1 MIEATKFNRN
11 RIDEALSE
19 LLENE
24 DSAVH
29 GYTPASGLP
38 SLRAALADAL
48 QQFDFQLAPEQIYV
62 TCGSD
67 AGRSILARAL
77 LEEGDEVMFLYPPNA
92 EQYDAMAAAGASI
105 VENGV
110 LTAHTRLVVLSDSD
124 PVPYGLAEMLRA
136 AEKEYGHD
144 IYLLADRL
152 HAAPETEAILR
163 DYDSCI
169 VNEDFGEEL
178 AGECIGYLAVSMRA
192 AQADTL
198 CAAIAGAARAA
209 GYVNP
214 PSLMQRAVEA
224 CIA

>member
-1 MIEATKFNRN
+1 MIEATSFSIQH
-11 RIDEALSE
+11 IDEALNE

-38 SLRAALADAL
+38 TLRAALADAL
-48 QQFDFQLAPEQIYV
+48 QQFEFPLAPEQIYV

-67 AGRSILARAL
+67 AGRRILARAL
-77 LEEGDEVMFLYPPNA
+77 LEEGDEVMFLYPPDGA
-92 EQYDAMAAAGASI
+92 QYKAMAAAGASI

-152 HAAPETEAILR
+152 HATPETEAILH

-169 VNEDFGEEL
+169 INEDFGEEL

-198 CAAIAGAARAA
+198 CAAIAGAARAC